1 MVQKAAILVTPH
13 GANEVFDTGAHR
25 GTCKIEMLDPTN
37 SNICYGRQSF
47 WCGHQYSGVAC
58 SLGKP
63 RNTLQDT
70 ICRGLIV
77 DKLNECLVLEG
88 LEGGWADTVDK

>member
-1 MVQKAAILVTPH
+1 MVQKAAILIAPH

-47 WCGHQYSGVAC
+47 WCGHQYFGISC
-58 SLGKP
+58 PLGKV
-63 RNTLQDT
+63 NKNEGAKCLN
-70 ICRGLIV
+70 LIIE
-77 DKLNECLVLEG
+77 KLLECFVPEG
-88 LEGGWADTVDK
+88 LEGGWMDTVDK